1 MKPICLFL
9 IFTTSIISSCKR
21 GSGHADP
28 DENAVLF
35 QADKDQ
41 QDPELNK
48 LQTEPL
54 IPSPLDA
61 EKKPKVLV
69 DDTPILVKPNLS
81 APPVRIETPP
91 PVVPPE
97 EIPRAEPSP
106 TEPTI
111 QKKTDFPTLTSVPKA
126 QHNSAEE
133 YANGLTRFTE
143 VKKRLIPSLKKT
155 IQQRGFHLGDAVFI
169 RIIKQE
175 NAVEVFLKSKSS
187 NTFSLLHTYH
197 IAAMSGSLGPKKKE
211 GDKQAPEGFY
221 YVPYR
226 SLNPASNFH
235 LSFDL
240 GYPNTYDKAHDY
252 TGSFLMMHGSNV
264 SIGCFAMTDQAIEEI
279 YTICEAALQSGAQK
293 FFRVHS
299 FPFRMTEENMKQNQ
313 SNPNYAFWKNLKEGY
328 DYFEQNHIP
337 PSISVSNKKYIVSS
351 AK

>member
-69 DDTPILVKPNLS
+69 DDTPILVKPNL
-81 APPVRIETPP
+81 
-91 PVVPPE
+91 
-97 EIPRAEPSP
+97 AEPSP

-221 YVPYR
+221 YVPYLHR
-226 SLNPASNFH
+226 
-235 LSFDL
+235 
-240 GYPNTYDKAHDY
+240 
-252 TGSFLMMHGSNV
+252 
-264 SIGCFAMTDQAIEEI
+264 
-279 YTICEAALQSGAQK
+279 
-293 FFRVHS
+293 
-299 FPFRMTEENMKQNQ
+299 
-313 SNPNYAFWKNLKEGY
+313 
-328 DYFEQNHIP
+328 
-337 PSISVSNKKYIVSS
+337 
-351 AK
+351 